1 MITILYKINYIG
13 NGGTHY
19 KTPNNGWDCGIH
31 LYMFITPLWRCHYG
45 YVTTL
50 LPRQNNAT
58 MKDCKKWRLLSLISH
73 TNDFTNQ
80 VLAVNTNITTPK
92 PSQELHSNHTSWWP
106 CMFLLLMETKT
117 MSRTDSNT
125 VFNSIIIK
133 IQRKRWVDQ
142 NQIFTLNFNTLKAK
156 TKVLKI
162 WDLVPLN

>member
-73 TNDFTNQ
+73 TNDFTNK
-80 VLAVNTNITTPK
+80 VIAINTNITTPK

-106 CMFLLLMETKT
+106 YMLGNKDNVQDSFKHSFQFNNNNNEKKT
-117 MSRTDSNT
+117 EDE
-125 VFNSIIIK
+125 
-133 IQRKRWVDQ
+133 
-142 NQIFTLNFNTLKAK
+142 
-156 TKVLKI
+156 
-162 WDLVPLN
+162 